1 MTQLGLGARRMKK
14 PTEAR
19 QPLVGFD
26 VGNTSVKCAVRR
38 VDGWHVIFRVATAPA
53 DTLCGRMTDALPSGG
68 DRDMAGAVCVASS
81 VHPAADGA
89 LAAFCTKVTG
99 APPRFL
105 GRDLPI
111 PLATRV
117 RQPHKVGA
125 DRLLLALGARA
136 LCRAPYVVVG
146 AGTAIT
152 VDLVDADGCFA
163 GGAIAPGFGLA
174 ASALHGAAALL
185 PEVRLSG
192 PAAAPGADTEEALR
206 AGVYWSCAGGVL
218 ALIDRYQEAAARDAI
233 PVVCTGTDAPL
244 LLPVLPPGALHEPE
258 LIFQGM
264 EAALEGRRLPPR
276 RAKP

>member
-1 MTQLGLGARRMKK
+1 MTQLGLGARTMKK
-14 PTEAR
+14 PTESA
-19 QPLVGFD
+19 QPLLGFD

-38 VDGWHVIFRVATAPA
+38 ADGWRVILRVATAPV
-53 DTLCGRMTDALPSGG
+53 DTLCRRMTDALPPGG
-68 DRDMAGAVCVASS
+68 DREVAGAACVASS

-89 LAAFCTKVTG
+89 LAAFCTQVTG

-105 GRDLPI
+105 GRDVPI

-136 LCRAPYVVVG
+136 LCPAPYVVVG

-152 VDLVDADGCFA
+152 VDLVDADGRFA

-174 ASALHGAAALL
+174 ASALHEGAALL

-192 PAAAPGADTEEALR
+192 PAAAPGADTEEAIR

-218 ALIDRYQEAAARDAI
+218 ALIARYQEAAACDAI

-244 LLPVLPPGALHEPE
+244 LLPVLPPGALHEPD
-258 LIFQGM
+258 LIFRGM
-264 EAALEGRRLPPR
+264 EAALAG
-276 RAKP
+276 